1 MKRQSNYS
9 EFDKEE
15 DSLTSK
21 IYILWVS
28 SFSLCAGGD
37 GVEPSYLPH
46 RWKCSKVQIF
56 QQKTLPSFHRR
67 QVRME
72 TRLLK
77 TNKFV
82 TKCYF
87 IQIWCQCKKCNLIL
101 PFEITLKPSHFWRNF
116 LGGENIDFFTKQS
129 STQIFCCICSEI
141 QKIDI
146 LLYFIFCCCK
156 IDILLYLQW
165 SLENWWSNAATNW
178 IGPEEDKIFEQKCFR
193 FFYKINLQ

>member
-1 MKRQSNYS
+1 MIDDIKDDNVHEWIGDCLSDRLKRQSNYS

-15 DSLTSK
+15 DSLTSKFPK

-101 PFEITLKPSHFWRNF
+101 PFEITLKPSHIF
-116 LGGENIDFFTKQS
+116 EETS
-129 STQIFCCICSEI
+129 SVVKILIFSQNNLRHRYFVVFAVKFRKLIFCCILYFVVVKLIFCCICSEV
-141 QKIDI
+141 
-146 LLYFIFCCCK
+146 
-156 IDILLYLQW
+156 
-165 SLENWWSNAATNW
+165 
-178 IGPEEDKIFEQKCFR
+178 
-193 FFYKINLQ
+193 

>member
-1 MKRQSNYS
+1 MIDNIKDDNVHEWIGDRLKRQSNYS

-15 DSLTSK
+15 DSLTSKFPK

-101 PFEITLKPSHFWRNF
+101 PFEITVTHFWRKF
-116 LGGENIDFFTKQS
+116 LGGENTDIFTCTLHICHNHHNRWLCKKIQS
-129 STQIFCCICSEI
+129 SVKFPMDVIFHKRVNFYTQIV
-141 QKIDI
+141 I
-146 LLYFIFCCCK
+146 L
-156 IDILLYLQW
+156 Q
-165 SLENWWSNAATNW
+165 T
-178 IGPEEDKIFEQKCFR
+178 
-193 FFYKINLQ
+193 